1 MNEKKNRYY
10 KISMSELYQ
19 VKFIPT
25 LNGNSVS
32 MQLFSIVLP
41 NNTVF
46 DLYSLN
52 GNENIYRIK
61 ISSDIIYKTISAG
74 ISYTNKKGCQKLFGI
89 PIFMARD
96 GEYEGHFVLKGPN
109 FQNLAFINISFI
121 S

>member
-1 MNEKKNRYY
+1 
-10 KISMSELYQ
+10 MSELYQ

-25 LNGNSVS
+25 LNGNNVS

-41 NNTVF
+41 NNDVF

-61 ISSDIIYKTISAG
+61 ILSNTIYKTISAG
-74 ISYTNKKGCQKLFGI
+74 ISYTDKSGCQKLFGI
-89 PIFMARD
+89 SIFIARG
-96 GEYEGHFVLKGPN
+96 GEYEGHFVLKSPN

-121 S
+121 Y